1 MSNLNDYELLE
12 YINSNNEE
20 AHNLMF
26 EKYKP
31 LIISI
36 AKKNK
41 LSASKY
47 GYEMNDL
54 IQEGMIGLSSAIN
67 TFDTNMNVKFYTLAR
82 VCIERKI
89 MDLFKRAS
97 REKYRVLN
105 ESIPIVNDEYDLE
118 NMIGDDE
125 SDPLNIIVNTDEEN
139 NLFNKIYK
147 SLTDTERQ
155 VFELRKKGFSNE
167 EIANLLNKTRKQID
181 NTMQR
186 IRKKYATIK
195 ENYN

>member
-1 MSNLNDYELLE
+1 MSELNDYELLE

-41 LSASKY
+41 SLASKY
-47 GYEMNDL
+47 GYELNDL
-54 IQEGMIGLSSAIN
+54 IQEGMIGLSNAIN
-67 TFDTNMNVKFYTLAR
+67 SFDTNMNVKFYTLAR

-89 MDLFKRAS
+89 MDLFKKAK

-105 ESIPIVNDEYDLE
+105 ESIPIVNDDYDLE

-125 SDPLNIIVNTDEEN
+125 SDPLNIILSSDEEK
-139 NLFNKIYK
+139 NLFNEIYK
-147 SLTDTERQ
+147 TLSSYEKQ
-155 VFELRKKGFSNE
+155 VFEFKKNGFSND
-167 EIANLLNKTRKQID
+167 EIAKLLNKNKKQID

-195 ENYN
+195 ENYI